1 LILGD
6 CLEILPTLPAASVD
20 AVVTDPPYGIQNRFG
35 VHVGPPG
42 WGSRRMQFD
51 WDDAKDVGQAVG
63 RAVGMLRRPGSAFVF
78 VGLDTAGVVSAVFR
92 QHGLVPKPFV
102 WVKKCP
108 PPVLPGNR
116 WPSGFELAVYAY
128 QPGAWFGDDNRKRRN
143 VFVADSLRHGQPGKC
158 GHPTQKPISLMVH
171 LVSALAREG
180 DMVLDPFMGSGTTGV
195 ACVRTGRKFVGIEIK
210 PEYYKIA
217 KQRVQ
222 KQVALVESGEA
233 EVTSQGLMQ
242 IIKF

>member
-1 LILGD
+1 
-6 CLEILPTLPAASVD
+6 
-20 AVVTDPPYGIQNRFG
+20 
-35 VHVGPPG
+35 
-42 WGSRRMQFD
+42 
-51 WDDAKDVGQAVG
+51 
-63 RAVGMLRRPGSAFVF
+63 
-78 VGLDTAGVVSAVFR
+78 
-92 QHGLVPKPFV
+92 
-102 WVKKCP
+102 
-108 PPVLPGNR
+108 
-116 WPSGFELAVYAY
+116 
-128 QPGAWFGDDNRKRRN
+128 
-143 VFVADSLRHGQPGKC
+143 LRHGQPGKC